1 MLKRFLILASLTAM
15 SQVAMA
21 QGEADFKKPIE
32 VNAGHEHFDIKNNQ
46 LLLTDNVIVTQGSLR
61 IEADRLEASGGE
73 AKDQADIFIAHG
85 RPAIYTQLLDDGSEI
100 SAQADQITYFQS
112 QGRIELKGNAQITQ
126 GSSLSR
132 GDTIVY
138 DLANQH
144 VSARGSEESGERV
157 TTIFNPNKQ
166 PEQEQPEDNQQQQ
179 EQ

>member
-1 MLKRFLILASLTAM
+1 MLKRFLILASLAAV
-15 SQVAMA
+15 SQLAVA
-21 QGEADFKKPIE
+21 QGESDFEKPIE
-32 VNAGHEHFDIKNNQ
+32 VSAGHEHFDIKNNQ

-73 AKDQADIFIAHG
+73 AKDQADTFVTHG
-85 RPAIYTQLLDDGSEI
+85 RPAVYTQLLENGTEI
-100 SAQADQITYFQS
+100 SAEADQITYFQS

-138 DLANQH
+138 DLTNQH
-144 VSARGSEESGERV
+144 VSARGSKESGERV

-166 PEQEQPEDNQQQQ
+166 SEKEQPETEQQQK